1 MFIIEKHKC
10 INLRL
15 SLSLIPIPASSSWA
29 MPRTGHPQNVIIWR
43 GLTLPGWPCNKSFP
57 VTVTPHP
64 QQQHRTLD
72 RTRALIHHYVLI
84 SISDNHGPLSSSSSA
99 FTDCVVPYLR
109 TKAQDINI
117 NNNNDDDDNNTTD
130 GTPSPPAIQTKV
142 VQAGRQKQQNTV
154 QRNHD
159 YPKNLGR
166 LA

>member
-1 MFIIEKHKC
+1 MHKFTVVAVPYPDSC
-10 INLRL
+10 FLL
-15 SLSLIPIPASSSWA
+15 LGHASN
-29 MPRTGHPQNVIIWR
+29 RTSTKCDHLAGFDFA
-43 GLTLPGWPCNKSFP
+43 WPCNKSFP

-84 SISDNHGPLSSSSSA
+84 SISDNHHDPISSSSSA

-130 GTPSPPAIQTKV
+130 GTPSPQAIQTKV

-159 YPKNLGR
+159 YTKNSGQDSLR
-166 LA
+166 L